1 MKKLKERKEELVQE
15 RGQQESSL
23 RDIQLI
29 QKTLQTAV
37 QNVDSILSMEQITER
52 TIPGKTV
59 SMEQELCLLL
69 CDQSIVSSHF
79 FCRGASFFLSK
90 TAPGAGTG
98 ILFNR
103 LILRCSFL
111 DSFRNSF
118 SADFFSLLFTLPIRT
133 PLIVNVHKQVYSTT
147 IRYISIAAIPS

>member
-52 TIPGKTV
+52 AIPGKTV
-59 SMEQELCLLL
+59 SMEQEL
-69 CDQSIVSSHF
+69 
-79 FCRGASFFLSK
+79 
-90 TAPGAGTG
+90 
-98 ILFNR
+98 
-103 LILRCSFL
+103 
-111 DSFRNSF
+111 
-118 SADFFSLLFTLPIRT
+118 
-133 PLIVNVHKQVYSTT
+133 
-147 IRYISIAAIPS
+147 

>member
-59 SMEQELCLLL
+59 SMVQEL
-69 CDQSIVSSHF
+69 
-79 FCRGASFFLSK
+79 
-90 TAPGAGTG
+90 
-98 ILFNR
+98 
-103 LILRCSFL
+103 
-111 DSFRNSF
+111 
-118 SADFFSLLFTLPIRT
+118 
-133 PLIVNVHKQVYSTT
+133 
-147 IRYISIAAIPS
+147 